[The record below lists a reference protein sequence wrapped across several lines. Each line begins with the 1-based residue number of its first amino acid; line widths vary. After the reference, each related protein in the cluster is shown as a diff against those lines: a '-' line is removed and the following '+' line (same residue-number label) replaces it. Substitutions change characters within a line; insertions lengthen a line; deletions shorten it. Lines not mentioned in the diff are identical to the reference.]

1 MMTVLRVV
9 LIILLSVSI
18 VLRLITL
25 FRKNK
30 NEE

>member
-1 MMTVLRVV
+1 MITVLRVV

-18 VLRLITL
+18 VLRLISL
-25 FRKNK
+25 FKKNK